1 MSESLLLWLQGVCTV
16 LQIFSILGIAAGITA
31 IGMGTDINMPKL
43 RRVGV
48 WILCVSIVLLVVLPW
63 PTLWNHWLD
72 MARRP

>member
-1 MSESLLLWLQGVCTV
+1 MSEPLLLWLQGACTV

-31 IGMGTDINMPKL
+31 IGMGVDVNMPKL